1 MFGSK
6 KSGLTLLICLLA
18 VVVHAPRATAQK
30 GKLITIDPP
39 GSVLSRAFGIN
50 PRGDIVGLYVT
61 SDGRT
66 HGFLRTQGFLQGSI
80 GWMTLDAPA
89 SIRTN
94 ALAINPQGQIVGRY
108 DTQEGTTSVAHGY
121 VYTNGFFQTV
131 DHPLAAGF
139 TVTTDITPSGAIVG
153 RYQAADKSIHGFS
166 LTNTQQCLAGLQ
178 ECEWTTI
185 DHLDADGNPDMG
197 SMGIQAMGMNPNGV
211 ITGYYQDKNK
221 VFHAFLVDHGVYT
234 TIDPPDATNTG
245 GPAGVVHISPDGTIA
260 GGVYTRADD
269 VRGAGHGFIY
279 RNGSFTIF
287 DFPDP
292 SAANGK
298 AQVTSICGVN
308 PQRDVVGMYV
318 DHENV
323 THGYFAPHGAIQAAT
338 E

>member
-1 MFGSK
+1 MRLK
-6 KSGLTLLICLLA
+6 KSAFTVLICLLQ
-18 VVVHAPRATAQK
+18 VVIHAPSTSAQE
-30 GKLITIDPP
+30 GKLTTIDPP

-50 PRGDIVGLYVT
+50 SRGDIVGLYIT

-66 HGFLRTQGFLQGSI
+66 HGFMRSNS
-80 GWMTLDAPA
+80 GWLTLDAPA

-94 ALAINPQGQIVGRY
+94 AIAINPQGQIVGRY
-108 DTQEGTTSVAHGY
+108 DTREGAASVAHGY
-121 VYTNGFFQTV
+121 IYTDGYFQTV

-139 TVTTDITPSGAIVG
+139 TVVTDITPSGAIVG

-166 LTNTQQCLAGLQ
+166 LTNTQQCLAELQ

-197 SMGIQAMGMNPNGV
+197 PMGIQAMAMNPDGM
-211 ITGYYQDKNK
+211 IAGYYHDKNK
-221 VFHAFLVDHGVYT
+221 VFHAFLLDNGVYT
-234 TIDPPDATNTG
+234 TVDPPDAANTG
-245 GPAGVVHISPDGTIA
+245 GSGGVVHISPDGVVA
-260 GGVYTRADD
+260 GGSYARAAD
-269 VRGAGHGFIY
+269 VPGAGHGFMY
-279 RNGSFTIF
+279 RDGIFITF

-292 SAANGK
+292 ADAKGK
-298 AQVTSICGVN
+298 AQVTSICGIN

-323 THGYFAPHGAIQAAT
+323 THGYLAPHGTIRPAT